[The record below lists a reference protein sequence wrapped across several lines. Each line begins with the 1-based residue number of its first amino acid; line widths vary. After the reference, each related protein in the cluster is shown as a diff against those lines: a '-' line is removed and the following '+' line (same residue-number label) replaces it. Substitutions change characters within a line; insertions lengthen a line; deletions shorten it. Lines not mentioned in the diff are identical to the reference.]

1 MIFFHD
7 IQTSFL
13 YNFFVSE
20 KAGKVAGS
28 ETLAIS
34 AKAKELQKQGISV
47 INLSVGEPDFDTP
60 EYIKDAAIRA
70 IRDGKTKYT
79 DASGIIELRE
89 VISEKLKREN
99 NLGYSPSQIIVSS
112 GAKHSITNCL
122 FALCNEVDEVL
133 IPSPCW
139 VSYPEI
145 VKLASGIP
153 KIIKTER
160 NGGFKLSGDM
170 LSSAVSK
177 KTKGLILNSPSNPT
191 GCVYREDELKS
202 LAEIIEK
209 NGLWVMSDE
218 VYEKFGNYSA
228 FSH

>member
-1 MIFFHD
+1 M
-7 IQTSFL
+7 
-13 YNFFVSE
+13 
-20 KAGKVAGS
+20 
-28 ETLAIS
+28 
-34 AKAKELQKQGISV
+34 
-47 INLSVGEPDFDTP
+47 
-60 EYIKDAAIRA
+60 
-70 IRDGKTKYT
+70 
-79 DASGIIELRE
+79 
-89 VISEKLKREN
+89 
-99 NLGYSPSQIIVSS
+99 
-112 GAKHSITNCL
+112 
-122 FALCNEVDEVL
+122 
-133 IPSPCW
+133 
-139 VSYPEI
+139 SYPEI